1 MRWECRWENA
11 MSHFLVK
18 LLTICSNFTD
28 VLTLSFMSLF
38 AHLTHPVGT
47 AVVDGIEHIGL

>member
-1 MRWECRWENA
+1 